1 MFEFSK
7 LNLLYVLNYTGT
19 VLYLLLLTYFEV
31 YRTLLVK
38 YVNLL
43 GLSFNN
49 FFHPRLLH
57 KVQQK
62 ALI

>member
-19 VLYLLLLTYFEV
+19 FLLLTYFEV
-31 YRTLLVK
+31 YPTLLVK

-43 GLSFNN
+43 ELSFND
-49 FFHPRLLH
+49 FFHPRLLL

-62 ALI
+62 TLT